1 MQTSHTKRTTW
12 FSSLARFH
20 QAKTLG
26 EFWQLVTWEDIDR
39 VSVFPSLIVL
49 TMPIFYLIFNSLP
62 GYRWS
67 YEDLGDWIFQMC
79 TYTGILAIL
88 LIAAKWFTD
97 RSSLKIYSRQ
107 NIISAGCFL
116 AFFLLIFIS
125 TDVNGVSYYA
135 YTGYSF
141 HHETLVTYA
150 GYVLF
155 FLFPAGCIRTPKVK
169 HFVICYAILT
179 SMALGIAVLIDAFLI
194 EIYPLRIAWA
204 GGYSAVFY
212 NPNHYGYYLSFTI
225 LLSAGAAAWSERLAW
240 RIIGWISYAVQLVVL
255 ILNNTLG
262 SYLAVFAGMILVC
275 IMERIVRQKLSRRT
289 ILLFCSFFVISILVT
304 LFNADIL
311 NSILEFGFDIRRLFG
326 DDPDKLNAGTGRA
339 ILWYYTLIYI
349 SEKPLLGYGVEGIAD
364 RLSRDCELTRPH
376 NVYMEF
382 AAFFGVPAALCFI
395 TGIFHN
401 FLNGLKQK
409 LSLDIDTMT
418 ALAATF
424 SFAFSAL
431 FGISIFY
438 TTPYFFMLIGLSFT
452 ILPKQAEKG
461 SAEPASGADQE

>member
-1 MQTSHTKRTTW
+1 MQTSHTKRTSW
-12 FSSLARFH
+12 FRSLARFH
-20 QAKTLG
+20 NVETFR
-26 EFWQLVTWEDIDR
+26 EFWQLVTWEDIDHICA
-39 VSVFPSLIVL
+39 VPSLLVL
-49 TMPIFYLIFNSLP
+49 AMPVLYFLFNSRP
-62 GYRWS
+62 DQHWS
-67 YEDLGDWIFQMC
+67 YLDLGDWIFQIC
-79 TYTGILAIL
+79 TCTGIVAIL
-88 LIAAKWFTD
+88 LVAVRWYTD

-116 AFFLLIFIS
+116 AFLLLIFIS
-125 TDVNGVSYYA
+125 ADVNGLSDYA
-135 YTGYSF
+135 CFGLSF
-141 HHETLVTYA
+141 HRETLLTFA
-150 GYVLF
+150 GYVLI
-155 FLFPAGCIRTPKVK
+155 FLFPAACIRSLSVK
-169 HFVICYAILT
+169 SFILRFAILT
-179 SMALGIAVLIDAFLI
+179 SMVLGIAQLIDSYLI
-194 EIYPLRIAWA
+194 PLEALRYAWI
-204 GGYSAVFY
+204 GGNSGVFY

-255 ILNNTLG
+255 ILNNSLG

-311 NSILEFGFDIRRLFG
+311 NSILEFGFDLRRLLG
-326 DDPDKLNAGTGRA
+326 NDPDKLNGGSGRA

-364 RLSRDCELTRPH
+364 QLSRDGGLARTH
-376 NVYMEF
+376 NLYLEY